1 MSAGA
6 LRLQHVLNDL
16 GPGVAHGRTEMMYR
30 DPDTYLRMLEQ
41 DRERMQTE
49 RALQRGAREGGEQR
63 PGLDRGGSVSSRV
76 FSARPARPRPTSAW
90 AAPALATDPSN
101 S

>member
-1 MSAGA
+1 MSARA
-6 LRLQHVLNDL
+6 LRPQHVVNDL

-49 RALQRGAREGGEQR
+49 RALQRAAREGGEQR
-63 PGLDRGGSVSSRV
+63 PGLERGGISSFAR
-76 FSARPARPRPTSAW
+76 FLRKAGSAATNIRLGGARP
-90 AAPALATDPSN
+90 ATDPSN